1 MQEEKINEEE
11 LNNSESVEIVDD
23 NSSNQKEEEKKP
35 KRLKYILSILFLVA
49 LIVTTIIILFTKYD
63 INDIFNTLKGLDIK
77 YIIIGIMLMF
87 VYILFEG
94 LAMKIILR
102 AMGERVSVWDNF
114 VYSAIDYYFCAV
126 TPSATGGQ
134 PMVAYYMKKDR
145 VPLTKTTIVL
155 LINTALFKIVLM
167 TFSIIAIIACPEYV
181 FSRPVI
187 IVLFILGFAINIFL
201 VFMCF
206 LGAFNR
212 KGVEKLGNWLII
224 KLRQLKIIKKPLGAR
239 RTLRVKMEEYQEG
252 GRLILKHKGLMVLA
266 LGANFIQRISMFAM
280 SFCVYL
286 AFIPVLKEANPDFV
300 QLGFINLFA
309 IQVIIALSV
318 DSLPLPGGVGISE
331 WLYLFLFTFV
341 YGTEMMVASAMM
353 VTRAVSFYIPLIVT
367 MLIFIGKHISV
378 IVKSRKREDIK

>member
-1 MQEEKINEEE
+1 MQDEKIDEI
-11 LNNSESVEIVDD
+11 ESHNDSTIDID
-23 NSSNQKEEEKKP
+23 SSSNNDEPKKP

-49 LIVTTIIILFTKYD
+49 LIVATLIILFTKYD
-63 INDIFNTLKGLDIK
+63 INEILKNLEGLDIK

-94 LAMKIILR
+94 IAMKIILR
-102 AMGERVSVWDNF
+102 ALGERVSVWDNF

-134 PMVAYYMKKDR
+134 PMVAYYMKKDK
-145 VPLTKTTIVL
+145 VPLAKTTLVL

-167 TFSIIAIIACPEYV
+167 TLSIIAVICCYEYV
-181 FSRPVI
+181 FDSVLMT
-187 IVLFILGFAINIFL
+187 VLFFLGFAINIFL

-212 KGVEKLGNWLII
+212 RGVEKLGNWLII
-224 KLRQLKIIKKPLGAR
+224 FLRRFRIVKKPLGAR
-239 RTLRVKMEEYQEG
+239 RLLRVKMDEYQEG
-252 GRLILKHKGLMVLA
+252 GRLILKHKGHMALA
-266 LGANFIQRISMFAM
+266 LGANFIQRLSMFAM
-280 SFCVYL
+280 SYCVYL
-286 AFIPVLKEANPDFV
+286 AFLPILPAEYASF
-300 QLGFINLFA
+300 GFINLFA

-331 WLYLFLFTFV
+331 FLYLSLFGV
-341 YGTEMMVASAMM
+341 IYGTEMMVASAMM

-367 MLIFIGKHISV
+367 MLIFIGKHVSV
-378 IVKSRKREDIK
+378 LLKSRKREDKR

>member
-1 MQEEKINEEE
+1 MQEEKFNEEE
-11 LNNSESVEIVDD
+11 VNNSESIEIVDD
-23 NSSNQKEEEKKP
+23 SSIQKVEEKKP

-49 LIVTTIIILFTKYD
+49 LIVATIIILFTKYD
-63 INDIFNTLKGLDIK
+63 IRDIFKTLADLDIK
-77 YIIIGIMLMF
+77 YIIIGILLMF

-94 LAMKIILR
+94 IAMKLILR
-102 AMGERVSVWDNF
+102 AMGEKVSVWDNF

-134 PMVAYYMKKDR
+134 PMVAYYMKKDKI
-145 VPLTKTTIVL
+145 PLTKTTIVL

-167 TFSIIAIIACPEYV
+167 VLSIIALIACPEYV
-181 FSRPVI
+181 GSRPLI
-187 IVLFILGFAINIFL
+187 IVLFVLGFAINIFL
-201 VFMCF
+201 VIMCF

-212 KGVEKLGNWLII
+212 RGVEKLGNWLII
-224 KLRQLKIIKKPLGAR
+224 KLRKFKIVKKPLGAR
-239 RTLRVKMEEYQEG
+239 RTLRVKMDEYQEG
-252 GRLILKHKGLMVLA
+252 GRLILKHKGLMALA

-286 AFIPVLKEANPDFV
+286 AFIPVLKAANPDFIP
-300 QLGFINLFA
+300 LGFINLFA

-331 WLYLFLFTFV
+331 WLYLFLFTFI
-341 YGTEMMVASAMM
+341 YGTEVMIASAMM

-367 MLIFIGKHISV
+367 MIIFIGKHISV
-378 IVKSRKREDIK
+378 ILKSRKREALK

>member
-1 MQEEKINEEE
+1 MQEEKFNEEE
-11 LNNSESVEIVDD
+11 VNNSESVEIVED
-23 NSSNQKEEEKKP
+23 NSSIQKEEEKKP

-49 LIVTTIIILFTKYD
+49 LIVATIIILFTKYD
-63 INDIFNTLKGLDIK
+63 IRDIFKTLADLDIK
-77 YIIIGIMLMF
+77 YIIIGILLMF

-94 LAMKIILR
+94 IAMKLILR
-102 AMGERVSVWDNF
+102 AMGEKVSVWDNF

-134 PMVAYYMKKDR
+134 PMVAYYMKKDKI
-145 VPLTKTTIVL
+145 PLTKTTIVL

-167 TFSIIAIIACPEYV
+167 TLSIVALIACPEYV
-181 FSRPVI
+181 GSRPLI

-201 VFMCF
+201 VVMCF

-224 KLRQLKIIKKPLGAR
+224 KLRQLRIVKKPLGAR
-239 RTLRVKMEEYQEG
+239 RTLRVKMDEYQEG
-252 GRLILKHKGLMVLA
+252 GRLILKHKGLMTLA

-286 AFIPVLKEANPDFV
+286 AFIPVLKAANPDFIP
-300 QLGFINLFA
+300 LGFINLFA

-331 WLYLFLFTFV
+331 WLYLFLFTFI
-341 YGTEMMVASAMM
+341 YCTEVMIASAMM

-367 MLIFIGKHISV
+367 MIIFIGKHISV
-378 IVKSRKREDIK
+378 ILKSRKREALK

>member
-1 MQEEKINEEE
+1 MQDEKNE
-11 LNNSESVEIVDD
+11 NNLVDVEKAESIVNVDEVMAEAP
-23 NSSNQKEEEKKP
+23 EEEKKP

-63 INDIFNTLKGLDIK
+63 IKEIFKTLEGLDIK
-77 YIIIGIMLMF
+77 YIIIGILLMF

-94 LAMKIILR
+94 IAMKIILR
-102 AMGERVSVWDNF
+102 TLGLRVSVWDNF

-134 PMVAYYMKKDR
+134 PMVAYYMKKDKI
-145 VPLTKTTIVL
+145 PLAETTLVL

-167 TFSIIAIIACPEYV
+167 TLSIVALICCSEYV
-181 FSRPVI
+181 FSRPLI
-187 IVLFILGFAINIFL
+187 IVLFILGFAINVFL

-212 KGVEKLGNWLII
+212 RGVEKLGNKLII
-224 KLRQLKIIKKPLGAR
+224 LLRKMKIVKKPLAAR
-239 RTLRVKMEEYQEG
+239 RLFRSKMEDYGRG
-252 GRLILKHKGLMVLA
+252 GELIRKHKGHMALA
-266 LGANFIQRISMFAM
+266 LGANFIQRIAMFAM
-280 SFCVYL
+280 SYCVYL
-286 AFIPVLKEANPDFV
+286 AFLPILPADLAGFS
-300 QLGFINLFA
+300 FINLFA

-331 WLYLFLFTFV
+331 WLYLFLFEFI

-353 VTRAVSFYIPLIVT
+353 VTRAVSFYVPLIVT

-378 IVKSRKREDIK
+378 ILKSRKKDMVK